1 MAAEG
6 MIVALSLHIRAA
18 RKGQGLLLLAL
29 PKLLDRIVL
38 SLFGIGVPK

>member
-18 RKGQGLLLLAL
+18 RKGQGLLLAL